1 MREFALCMDR
11 TRTLGLAAEMA
22 FWVFLSLLPLAAV
35 SGVLAARLSLQD
47 WNAVGPLISSL
58 PPAAQGLV
66 LEQLEHL
73 AAAGGSWGLWG
84 TLVFV
89 WLASSGVHAMF
100 DAIEIE
106 SGATRPWWRKRL
118 LALGGCVAL
127 AAAGLLLAILGPG
140 LEVALSMLGHW
151 WPALALTGEPTMA
164 GRVFRFVIGV
174 AVVFAFVCGLYAV
187 GVPTRRRRKFPLVPG
202 AALAVA
208 LEVVLGL
215 GYSLYIAGTGVGNA
229 YLGSLAVVGVTLTAL
244 YLFSLAL
251 LVGAALNRHLAH
263 LPCPVPPGE
272 TEPGSCASTDAD
284 TDTRA
289 DTNTRA
295 DPDARAGTDT
305 RADRDTAA
313 RAGLCRVRPVVER

>member
-11 TRTLGLAAEMA
+11 TRTLGLAAETA

-35 SGVLAARLSLQD
+35 MGVVAARLSLEN
-47 WNAVGPLISSL
+47 WNAVGPLLSSM
-58 PPAAQGLV
+58 PPAAQGLL

-73 AAAGGSWGLWG
+73 ATDRGGAWGFWG

-118 LALGGCVAL
+118 IALGGCVAL
-127 AAAGLLLAILGPG
+127 AAAGAALALLGPG
-140 LEVALSMLGHW
+140 LEYGLSGLARW
-151 WPALALTGEPTMA
+151 WPSLALTGEPTTA
-164 GRVFRFVIGV
+164 GRIFRFVVGV
-174 AVVFAFVCGLYAV
+174 AVIFGFVCGLYAA
-187 GVPTRRRRKFPLVPG
+187 GVPTRRRRRMPIVPG

-215 GYSLYIAGTGVGNA
+215 GYTLYISGAGVGNA

-251 LVGAALNRHLAH
+251 LMGAALNRHLAH
-263 LPCPVPPGE
+263 LPCPV
-272 TEPGSCASTDAD
+272 
-284 TDTRA
+284 
-289 DTNTRA
+289 
-295 DPDARAGTDT
+295 
-305 RADRDTAA
+305 AA
-313 RAGLCRVRPVVER
+313 ESNG

>member
-11 TRTLGLAAEMA
+11 TRTLGLAAETA

-35 SGVLAARLSLQD
+35 MGVLAARLSLQD
-47 WNAVGPLISSL
+47 WSAVGPLISSM

-73 AAAGGSWGLWG
+73 ATDSGKSWGIWG

-127 AAAGLLLAILGPG
+127 AAAGVVLAVLGPG
-140 LEVALSMLGHW
+140 LEIGLSWLGRW
-151 WPALALTGEPTMA
+151 WPSLAMTGEPTTA
-164 GRVFRFVIGV
+164 GRIFRFAVGVGVIFG
-174 AVVFAFVCGLYAV
+174 FVCGLYAA
-187 GVPTRRRRKFPLVPG
+187 GVPTRRRRKMPIVPG

-215 GYSLYIAGTGVGNA
+215 GYSLYVAGAGVGNA

-251 LVGAALNRHLAH
+251 LMGAALNRHLAH
-263 LPCPVPPGE
+263 LPCPV
-272 TEPGSCASTDAD
+272 SAAS
-284 TDTRA
+284 
-289 DTNTRA
+289 N
-295 DPDARAGTDT
+295 G
-305 RADRDTAA
+305 
-313 RAGLCRVRPVVER
+313 

>member
-1 MREFALCMDR
+1 MSSGAAATESRLRRGWRIVRDFALCMDR
-11 TRTLGLAAEMA
+11 TRTLGLAAETA

-35 SGVLAARLSLQD
+35 MGVLAARLSLEN
-47 WNAVGPLISSL
+47 WNAVVPLISSL

-73 AAAGGSWGLWG
+73 ATERGGSWGLWG

-106 SGATRPWWRKRL
+106 TGASRPWWRKRL
-118 LALGGCVAL
+118 YALGGCVAL
-127 AAAGLLLAILGPG
+127 AAAGLVLALLGPG
-140 LEVALSMLGHW
+140 LELGVSWLARW
-151 WPALALTGEPTMA
+151 WPSLAQTGEPTTA
-164 GRVFRFVIGV
+164 GRILRFALGV
-174 AVVFAFVCGLYAV
+174 AVVFAFVCGLYMA
-187 GVPTRRRRKFPLVPG
+187 GVPTRRRRKLPVVPG

-215 GYSLYIAGTGVGNA
+215 GYTLYIAGTGVGNA

-263 LPCPVPPGE
+263 LPCPAPAPE
-272 TEPGSCASTDAD
+272 SEAEPHDLTG
-284 TDTRA
+284 
-289 DTNTRA
+289 
-295 DPDARAGTDT
+295 G
-305 RADRDTAA
+305 
-313 RAGLCRVRPVVER
+313 CRS